1 MKIATLN
8 TVIATLNSI
17 NFDNAEVMAELVKEL
32 ERAEQA
38 DVRKTAQRNANLK
51 GYDAVKA
58 IVMENLSVETPIT
71 LAELWDAISEDV
83 PEGFTKGKLQY
94 AMTRLW
100 EDMVEKHE
108 GKVNSYTLKA

>member
-1 MKIATLN
+1 MKISTLN
-8 TVIATLNSI
+8 TVISTLNSI
-17 NFDNAEVMAELVKEL
+17 SFDNAEVMGELVKEL

-38 DVRKTAQRNANLK
+38 DARKVAQRNANLK

-58 IVMENLSVETPIT
+58 IVMENLSTETPVTI
-71 LAELWDAISEDV
+71 AELWDAISESV

-94 AMTRLW
+94 AVTRLW